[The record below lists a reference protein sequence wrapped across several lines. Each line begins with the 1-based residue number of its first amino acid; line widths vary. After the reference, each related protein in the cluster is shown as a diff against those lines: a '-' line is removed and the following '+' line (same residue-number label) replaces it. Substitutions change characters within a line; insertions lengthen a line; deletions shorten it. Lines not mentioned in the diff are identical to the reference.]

1 MENLLSFEI
10 KEYIFL
16 IVIVLIGVVEMLAT
30 SFRVVN

>member
-1 MENLLSFEI
+1 MENLLSFGI